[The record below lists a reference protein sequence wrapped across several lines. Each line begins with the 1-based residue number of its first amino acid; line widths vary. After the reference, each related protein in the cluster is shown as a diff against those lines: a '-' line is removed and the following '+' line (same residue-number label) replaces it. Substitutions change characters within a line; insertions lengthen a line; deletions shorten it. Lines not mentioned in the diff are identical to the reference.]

1 MTGKVYTA
9 LIVLGAVVLAIL
21 IILAVLC
28 LLWLRKR
35 KFKGIDSDGDS
46 DEAEEEE
53 IVDRTGALT
62 HFLCNTHQLDGT
74 IFLPNHAGGAI
85 Y

>member
-1 MTGKVYTA
+1 MFTA
-9 LIVLGAVVLAIL
+9 IIVLAAIVAAIL
-21 IILAVLC
+21 IILIVLC
-28 LLWLRKR
+28 ILKCWKR
-35 KFKGIDSDGDS
+35 KFKGIDSDGES
-46 DEAEEEE
+46 DENEEEE

-62 HFLCNTHQLDGT
+62 HFLCNTHTLDGT